1 MMKNKNTIKI
11 SAENMSVIK
20 KLLIVLAVVILIGGA
35 AYYSKASASSDATQ
49 LYAEAQ
55 KEIFPADGFQTKI
68 VLGDLG
74 PKLGSSGTMDVERMK
89 ALYLERGVA
98 EEKLKFLTEASNEP
112 LVLNYENA
120 NIMLNLF
127 WAAGIA
133 NKNPILDEMAK
144 YEKVANLASTGG
156 WSLAKGDPMNY
167 FNKVELIDLTSEQ
180 QALVEEVAKNMYRPC
195 CDNPTWFPDC
205 NHGAALLALL
215 ELGASQGLTKEEL
228 YTLALQVNTL
238 WFPQQYLETAVYF
251 KSQGKGYW
259 ENAQEIV
266 GPQYSSYSGWA
277 KNVHKPLSEMGL
289 IPEVSGGGSCG
300 V

>member
-1 MMKNKNTIKI
+1 MKNKNTIKI

-215 ELGASQGLTKEEL
+215 ELGASQGLNREEL

-251 KSQGKGYW
+251 KSQGKSYW
-259 ENAQEIV
+259 ASAEEIV